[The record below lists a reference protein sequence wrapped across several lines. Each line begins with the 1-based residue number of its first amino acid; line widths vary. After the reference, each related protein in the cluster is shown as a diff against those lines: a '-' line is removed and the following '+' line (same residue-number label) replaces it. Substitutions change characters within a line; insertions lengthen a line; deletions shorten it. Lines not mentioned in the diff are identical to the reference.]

1 MLQESWFCSSQKKGK
16 PPFAQPVQCQM
27 RLSPNGARPSSE
39 YTLWSCCWPSGPGH
53 FLLAYLFDQIIAELE
68 AIWLPPIFA
77 RSKKNEN
84 NTRSMEV
91 SIPIQWKCP
100 FREMEV
106 SIFL

>member
-1 MLQESWFCSSQKKGK
+1 MLQESWFVHPRKREN
-16 PPFAQPVQCQM
+16 PLFAQPVQCQM
-27 RLSPNGARPSSE
+27 RLSPME
-39 YTLWSCCWPSGPGH
+39 PGQAANTPCGL
-53 FLLAYLFDQIIAELE
+53 LLAQWPWALSFGIPFNQIIAELE

-100 FREMEV
+100 FH
-106 SIFL
+106 